1 MKNKQVFIKTIV
13 TLICVC
19 IASISLSFTAL
30 ADGSVDVSDYYLEI
44 PLGESRNIMISA
56 SQAAGRCDL
65 STDGVISI
73 SDYSCWVETGAPVS
87 ITIFGNSVG
96 SGNVYISLTDVVSE
110 DSEQLYGDY
119 AINVVVFEPDGGY
132 TGDYGKSGELPEY
145 NYDDVTQV
153 SDVLNLWLYDE
164 PYSVLTDLSG
174 VEKPKGFTEA
184 DGTFEGEK
192 VKTLNYGSEIVL
204 YALWNHWTGDVI
216 LRTYDPATQTFGEP
230 ASFKQGNNTYYL
242 LKIPSGTEIPE
253 GYTKTE
259 LTLNGNKVEALLSNK
274 EGYEDIYYIYAL
286 NDGQSGFYSYDK
298 KEGTLQ
304 RTLELKPA
312 QEEEQPEKAEVKKP
326 SIFSKK
332 IFLIALGVAAVI
344 IIILIILLSVTRKKY
359 KDLTE
364 DDY

>member
-1 MKNKQVFIKTIV
+1 MKVLKK
-13 TLICVC
+13 LISVLLLAVLSVVACLPEISYAAGGAYVSETQIDVAVGETVS
-19 IASISLSFTAL
+19 IAVG
-30 ADGSVDVSDYYLEI
+30 ADNAAGSYSVSSSGSVMANGSDFLD
-44 PLGESRNIMISA
+44 NDFKA
-56 SQAAGRCDL
+56 
-65 STDGVISI
+65 
-73 SDYSCWVETGAPVS
+73 VS
-87 ITIFGNSVG
+87 IYGASEG
-96 SGNVYISLTDVVSE
+96 YGEVYISFDDFATYDEE
-110 DSEQLYGDY
+110 DLSGSVITIYVNVY
-119 AINVVVFEPDGGY
+119 APDGGY
-132 TGDYGKSGELPEY
+132 TGDYGKSGELPDY
-145 NYDDVTQV
+145 NYDEVTQV

-174 VEKPKGFTEA
+174 VEKPKGFTET

-192 VKTLNYGSEIVL
+192 VRTLSYGSEIVL
-204 YALWNHWTGDVI
+204 YALWNHWDGSVI

-230 ASFKQGNNTYYL
+230 ATFKQGSNTYYL
-242 LKIPSGTEIPE
+242 LKIPNGTELPE

-259 LTLNGNKVEALLSNK
+259 LTLNSNKVEALQSGK

-304 RTLELKPA
+304 RTVELKPA
-312 QEEEQPEKAEVKKP
+312 QEEEQPEKAEVKKSP
-326 SIFSKK
+326 IFSKK

-344 IIILIILLSVTRKKY
+344 IIILIILLAVTRKKY

>member
-1 MKNKQVFIKTIV
+1 MKVLRKLVSVLLLAVLSVIV
-13 TLICVC
+13 CLPVASYAAGGAYVSETQID
-19 IASISLSFTAL
+19 IAVGETVSIAVG
-30 ADGSVDVSDYYLEI
+30 ADNAAGSYSVSSYGSVMANGSDFLDNDFKAVSIYGASEGY
-44 PLGESRNIMISA
+44 GEVYITLDDFA
-56 SQAAGRCDL
+56 TYDEEDL
-65 STDGVISI
+65 SGSVITV
-73 SDYSCWVETGAPVS
+73 YV
-87 ITIFGNSVG
+87 
-96 SGNVYISLTDVVSE
+96 NVY
-110 DSEQLYGDY
+110 
-119 AINVVVFEPDGGY
+119 APDGGY
-132 TGDYGKSGELPEY
+132 TGDYGKSGELPDY

-153 SDVLNLWLYDE
+153 SDVLNLWLNDE

-230 ASFKQGNNTYYL
+230 ATFKQGNNTYYL
-242 LKIPSGTEIPE
+242 LKIPNGTEIPE
-253 GYTKTE
+253 GYTKKE
-259 LTLNGNKVEALLSNK
+259 LDLNGNKVEALLCDK
-274 EGYEDIYYIYAL
+274 QGYEDFYYIYVL

-304 RTLELKPA
+304 RTVELKPA
-312 QEEEQPEKAEVKKP
+312 QEEEAQPEKAEAKKS

-344 IIILIILLSVTRKKY
+344 IIVLIILLAVTRKKY

>member
-1 MKNKQVFIKTIV
+1 MKQIKKIIP
-13 TLICVC
+13 LLLL
-19 IASISLSFTAL
+19 SIILSLLFSVSVL
-30 ADGSVDVSDYYLEI
+30 ADGYAYVSDTELNI
-44 PLGESRNIMISA
+44 PVGETVYFSVGISNAASEYSVSSTGAAMANDYGFLDDGESVA
-56 SQAAGRCDL
+56 V
-65 STDGVISI
+65 GV
-73 SDYSCWVETGAPVS
+73 YGA
-87 ITIFGNSVG
+87 SVG
-96 SGNVYISLTDVVSE
+96 NGTVNVVFGSFVDYDDEEGIEQVIEYSLNVNVY
-110 DSEQLYGDY
+110 
-119 AINVVVFEPDGGY
+119 APDGGY
-132 TGDYGKSGELPEY
+132 TGDYGKSGELPDY
-145 NYDDVTQV
+145 NYDEVTQV

-204 YALWNHWTGDVI
+204 YALWNHWDGSVI

-230 ASFKQGNNTYYL
+230 ATFKQGSNTYYL
-242 LKIPSGTEIPE
+242 LKIPNGTELPE

-259 LTLNGNKVEALLSNK
+259 LTLNSNKVEALQSGK
-274 EGYEDIYYIYAL
+274 EGYEDIYFIYAL

-304 RTLELKPA
+304 RTVELKPA
-312 QEEEQPEKAEVKKP
+312 QEEEQPEKAEVKK
-326 SIFSKK
+326 STIFSKK
-332 IFLIALGVAAVI
+332 VFLIALGIAAVI
-344 IIILIILLSVTRKKY
+344 IIVLIILLAVTRKKY

>member
-1 MKNKQVFIKTIV
+1 MKVFIKFVSVLLLAVLLVVVCLPKNSYAAGGAYVSETQIDV
-13 TLICVC
+13 AVGDTVSIAVGADNAAGFYSVSSSGCVMANGSDFLDNDFQAVNIYGASEGYGEVYITLNDF
-19 IASISLSFTAL
+19 ATFDEEDLS
-30 ADGSVDVSDYYLEI
+30 GSV
-44 PLGESRNIMISA
+44 
-56 SQAAGRCDL
+56 
-65 STDGVISI
+65 
-73 SDYSCWVETGAPVS
+73 
-87 ITIFGNSVG
+87 ITVYV
-96 SGNVYISLTDVVSE
+96 NVY
-110 DSEQLYGDY
+110 
-119 AINVVVFEPDGGY
+119 APDGGY
-132 TGDYGKSGELPEY
+132 TGDYGKSGELPDY
-145 NYDDVTQV
+145 NYDEVTQV

-216 LRTYDPATQTFGEP
+216 LRTYNPSTQTFGEP
-230 ASFKQGNNTYYL
+230 AAFNQGNNTYYL

-253 GYTKTE
+253 GFTKTE
-259 LTLNGNKVEALLSNK
+259 LTLNGNKVEALQSNK

-286 NDGQSGFYSYDK
+286 YDGQSGVYSYDK

-312 QEEEQPEKAEVKKP
+312 QEEEQPEKAEVKKS